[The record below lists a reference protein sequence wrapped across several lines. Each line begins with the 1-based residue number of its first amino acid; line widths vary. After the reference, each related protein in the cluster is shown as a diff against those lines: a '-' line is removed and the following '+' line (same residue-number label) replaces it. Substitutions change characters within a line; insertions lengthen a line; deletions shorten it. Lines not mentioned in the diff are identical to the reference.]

1 MAERDFSTTIEIRF
15 ADLDAY
21 GHVNNA
27 VVFSYLET
35 ARVKLFQE
43 HFSDFMRSG
52 LFFLVA
58 RAECD
63 YRKPIDLN
71 DQLAICIRVEKIG
84 RSSFVLVYRLQD
96 QQGNRFADAR
106 TVMVCFD
113 QQQGRPV
120 SLPEDLRRALEPI
133 LVAAD

>member
-1 MAERDFSTTIEIRF
+1 MDKFDFSTTIEIRF

-43 HFSDFMRSG
+43 HFCNFLSSG
-52 LFFLVA
+52 LLFLVV

-63 YRKPIDLN
+63 YRKPIELS
-71 DQLAICIRVEKIG
+71 DQLCVSIRVEKVG
-84 RSSFVLVYRLQD
+84 RSSFEMLYRLHD
-96 QQGNRFADAR
+96 QQDKLFADAR
-106 TVMVCFD
+106 TVMVCFK
-113 QQQGRPV
+113 QSQGRPV
-120 SLPEDLRRALEPI
+120 AIPEELRRALQPQS
-133 LVAAD
+133 VTGK